1 MFGLFK
7 KKLMDVVDKFSRKTE
22 EESIENLEQKEE
34 TKKNAVEKPEEK
46 IEETKPKK
54 FLGLFKLREKEIIKE
69 ESKEDIDKNEVKI
82 TYFVHGTTTDNE
94 KDLVTGWSSGELSEL
109 GIKQVKELSKLV
121 SDKHFDIVFCSD
133 LKRAVDSAELGFGDK
148 YKIIQ
153 DKRLRE
159 CNYGDFTGKPA
170 EKFKNKMVNYVDNPF
185 PNGESY
191 KDVEKRIAD
200 FLNFLGKRYSRKHVA
215 IVSHQA
221 PQLALEVLTKK
232 KTWSQAISED
242 WRNKKIWQP
251 GWEYSVS
258 ENFKFGEQIREKT
271 SFFEK
276 LKGITKVKINEEK
289 FERLFEELE
298 VILLENNVA
307 YEVIDKIKEYLKQD
321 IVDVP
326 VNNVKKTIQDS
337 LRKSIDEILTF
348 DKINLIDNAKKKK
361 PYVILFLG
369 VNGAGKT
376 TTIAKLCNLFLKNN
390 LKCVLVAADT
400 FRAASIQQLEEHAK
414 KLNVGVIKHDYGAD
428 PAAVAF
434 DGIKHAEARNID
446 MVLIDTAGRQHSNAN
461 LMDELKKINRIAK
474 PDFKIFIGESI
485 TGNDIIEQVQQ
496 FDKAIE
502 IDGIILSKLDVDDKG
517 GAAISVSYVT
527 GKPILYYGNGQDY
540 DNLEEFDKEKILNS
554 FDI

>member
-1 MFGLFK
+1 MC
-7 KKLMDVVDKFSRKTE
+7 M
-22 EESIENLEQKEE
+22 
-34 TKKNAVEKPEEK
+34 A
-46 IEETKPKK
+46 
-54 FLGLFKLREKEIIKE
+54 
-69 ESKEDIDKNEVKI
+69 VKI
-82 TYFVHGTTTDNE
+82 TYLVHGTTTDNE
-94 KDLVTGWSSGELSEL
+94 QDLATGWSPCELSEL
-109 GIKQVKELSKLV
+109 GVKQAKELGKLV
-121 SDKHFDIVFCSD
+121 PKKHFDVIFCSD

-221 PQLALEVLTKK
+221 PQLALDVLTKE

-307 YEVIDKIKEYLKQD
+307 YEVIDKIKEYLKQN
-321 IVDVP
+321 IVDVS
-326 VNNVKKTIQDS
+326 VNNVKKTIKDS
-337 LRKSIDEILTF
+337 LRKTLSEIL
-348 DKINLIDNAKKKK
+348 DV
-361 PYVILFLG
+361 P
-369 VNGAGKT
+369 
-376 TTIAKLCNLFLKNN
+376 
-390 LKCVLVAADT
+390 
-400 FRAASIQQLEEHAK
+400 QL
-414 KLNVGVIKHDYGAD
+414 
-428 PAAVAF
+428 
-434 DGIKHAEARNID
+434 
-446 MVLIDTAGRQHSNAN
+446 
-461 LMDELKKINRIAK
+461 
-474 PDFKIFIGESI
+474 
-485 TGNDIIEQVQQ
+485 DIIE
-496 FDKAIE
+496 KIKE
-502 IDGIILSKLDVDDKG
+502 IRK
-517 GAAISVSYVT
+517 
-527 GKPILYYGNGQDY
+527 
-540 DNLEEFDKEKILNS
+540 
-554 FDI
+554 